1 MTLDFK
7 VTLLGTGTP
16 VPQMARFG
24 ACILIEA
31 GDGKFLFDCGRGA
44 AQRLLQLQIPF
55 SDVSKLFLTHMHS
68 DHLVGIPDLWLTGWI
83 YGRKAPFEVW
93 GPEGTR
99 SMMHHLEKAFEADIH
114 VRRDLDE
121 MFPGEGIRV
130 IANEFQE
137 GVVYDEGGVKI
148 TAFDVDHRPVEP
160 AFGFRIDYQGHS
172 VVLSGDTR
180 PSENLVKFARGTDL
194 LIHEVVAPKAL
205 IARTGHFASRHQ
217 QAIIEHHT
225 TPEQAGEIFANI
237 GAELAVYSHIV
248 GGLGKDSDDELIEG
262 TKKTYSG
269 RFEIGEDLMAFEIGD
284 EVKVI
289 SEKQR

>member
-1 MTLDFK
+1 MTSNFK

-16 VPQMARFG
+16 APQMARFG
-24 ACILIEA
+24 ASILVEA

-44 AQRLLQLQIPF
+44 TQRLLQLQIPF

-83 YGRKAPFEVW
+83 YGRKIPFEVW

-99 SMMHHLEKAFEADIH
+99 SMMYHLEKAFESDIH
-114 VRRDLDE
+114 IRRDIDE
-121 MFPGEGIRV
+121 MFPGEGIQV
-130 IANEFQE
+130 IANDFQE
-137 GVVYDEGGVKI
+137 GVVYDESGVKI

-160 AFGFRIDYQGHS
+160 AFGFRIDYQGRS

-180 PSENLVKFARGTDL
+180 PSENLVKFAQGADL

-205 IARTGHFASRHQ
+205 IARTGHFTARHQ
-217 QAIIEHHT
+217 QAVIEHHT
-225 TPEQAGEIFANI
+225 TPEQAGEIFTRV
-237 GAELAVYSHIV
+237 GAKLAVYSHIV
-248 GGLGKDSDDELIEG
+248 GGLGNDSDDELIEG

-289 SEKQR
+289 VAQ